1 MVTSSQPTTAQTTTS
16 AVGLPDN
23 IPSTPFATSRPIHY
37 DTNTGTDNL
46 KSELDLSS
54 TETSDTTGEQLLQ
67 PTDASSQYV
76 HPSAVATDDESTVDS
91 LHPTDQTTAMADET
105 VSTTPRVSVEQKT
118 EITDDESATAASA
131 LTVRTTTLFSGADTV
146 QMSDVTEDD
155 VTKMETGRSYWT
167 ATDTYMTTIATPNR
181 LLEEEDEAEADDTKR
196 GAALSTGT

>member
-1 MVTSSQPTTAQTTTS
+1 M
-16 AVGLPDN
+16 
-23 IPSTPFATSRPIHY
+23 
-37 DTNTGTDNL
+37 
-46 KSELDLSS
+46 KSEVDLSS

-67 PTDASSQYV
+67 TTDAFSQYV

-105 VSTTPRVSVEQKT
+105 HYTTPRVSVEQKT
-118 EITDDESATAASA
+118 EVTDDESATAASA
-131 LTVRTTTLFSGADTV
+131 LTVRTTTLLSGADTV

-155 VTKMETGRSYWT
+155 VTEMETGRSYWT

-181 LLEEEDEAEADDTKR
+181 LLEEEGEAEADDTKP